1 MNLES
6 QKLHPKGKR
15 LIVEVLPEDEKTEGG
30 IIVIDTVAKEF
41 SRAMVRYIGEEVDKV
56 KIGDKV
62 LLPFNIGRALKVD
75 GVDMQL
81 IFEEVIEAII

>member
-15 LIVEVLPEDEKTEGG
+15 LIVEVLPEDEKTDGG

-41 SRAMVRYIGEEVDKV
+41 SRAMVRYIGDEVKV
-56 KIGDKV
+56 KVGDKI
-62 LLPFNIGRALKVD
+62 LMPSNIGRALKVD

>member
-1 MNLES
+1 
-6 QKLHPKGKR
+6 
-15 LIVEVLPEDEKTEGG
+15 
-30 IIVIDTVAKEF
+30 
-41 SRAMVRYIGEEVDKV
+41 MVRYIGEEVDKV